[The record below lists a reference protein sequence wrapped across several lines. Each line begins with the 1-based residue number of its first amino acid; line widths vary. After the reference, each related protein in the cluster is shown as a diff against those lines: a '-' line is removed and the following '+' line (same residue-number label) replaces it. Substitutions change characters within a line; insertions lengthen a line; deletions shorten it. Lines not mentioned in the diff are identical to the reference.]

1 MCNEIKCAVQENVQI
16 GCTGNVHIAA
26 VWMMGN
32 NECVTVYSYWPRSD
46 SLTASLVGT
55 IVLKAEL

>member
-16 GCTGNVHIAA
+16 GCAGNVHIAA

-32 NECVTVYSYWPRSD
+32 NGCDYS
-46 SLTASLVGT
+46 LLN
-55 IVLKAEL
+55 

>member
-32 NECVTVYSYWPRSD
+32 NGSHPFTQSSGKCFWCF
-46 SLTASLVGT
+46 
-55 IVLKAEL
+55 

>member
-16 GCTGNVHIAA
+16 GCTGNVHKAA

-32 NECVTVYSYWPRSD
+32 NGCMSKTCPKFSLSKVYALSQSNQVY
-46 SLTASLVGT
+46 L
-55 IVLKAEL
+55 EH

>member
-26 VWMMGN
+26 VWMMGEIGEIMGEITFVKLLAN
-32 NECVTVYSYWPRSD
+32 CTSNYSFVQFS
-46 SLTASLVGT
+46 G
-55 IVLKAEL
+55 